1 MINAR
6 CMIKSF
12 NTECS
17 ICNRTFR
24 KETNER
30 TKEQQS
36 FNNTRRMYEIRDVF
50 LNSVRFSPHRQW
62 SYLVI
67 FMFSFVT
74 VANIHFRSKK
84 VLAKLLLL
92 LFTFFR
98 LLPGLDYPQC
108 LVAGINTLPSCCSEE
123 LFIKKSLQR
132 LYCSKRL
139 FRQKA
144 LSSKSSVLVHGW

>member
-1 MINAR
+1 
-6 CMIKSF
+6 
-12 NTECS
+12 
-17 ICNRTFR
+17 
-24 KETNER
+24 
-30 TKEQQS
+30 
-36 FNNTRRMYEIRDVF
+36 
-50 LNSVRFSPHRQW
+50 
-62 SYLVI
+62 
-67 FMFSFVT
+67 MFSFAT

-108 LVAGINTLPSCCSEE
+108 LVAGINTLPSRCSEE

-144 LSSKSSVLVHGW
+144 LSSKSSVLVHGWWRSLLSFCWKGIVLIVTKQPKIRVFLKLSCWTPRKGRGTLQSYANTSCCCFVFFTAYFLL